1 MKYSWKVLIILAA
14 LVMVAC
20 DAGNPAGPG
29 PLPAPVASVVV
40 SPDTATLQ
48 VGESV
53 SLTARAYAG
62 DGDVLAGRPAVW
74 TSSDTTVVTVDS
86 TGTAF
91 ARRAGTAMVAA
102 RIDTKVGNA
111 RVRVLTPIAPV
122 AAVVIEP
129 QEALELA
136 VGAVFQLTARVFAA
150 DGEELT
156 GRAITWS
163 SLPATVAAV
172 DANGRVAALAEGMAV
187 VIASSE
193 GRSAS
198 LEVTVEAPVQIP
210 SVASIQV
217 RPAVVVTYAGVEA
230 PLSVVLRAEDGTV
243 LTGRSITWTISP
255 ADVATVSP
263 EGVVRGLRA
272 GEGVISASVDGNT
285 ATVAATFNTGS
296 TYHLSYDRE
305 EAAFYWMD
313 MRTGV
318 AAKTLE
324 HMAGIRSLDPS
335 PSPTRSGFAYVLRF
349 GEDYPPQIAIQS
361 WNGTTYRFLTEGDQP
376 AWSPDGARIVFRSN
390 RAGRGDLWTVH
401 ADGSTAPVN
410 LTADLPPGVESERP
424 AWSPQG
430 DRIVFA
436 ATNVQ
441 GGTDLWIMS
450 SDGSGKRRLTNGPFA
465 DTEPTWRDDRIVFTR
480 RTAVGTSDLFWL
492 YVNGALVQRLTT
504 FGGAQMPAWSPD
516 GRWIAFVVRD
526 GEEEVGDLYAVRPDG
541 TDVRPISL
549 RADGPTGGG
558 LNPAWTLH
566 W

>member
-1 MKYSWKVLIILAA
+1 MKYSWKVVIILAA

-29 PLPAPVASVVV
+29 PLPATVASVVV

-74 TSSDTTVVTVDS
+74 ASSDTTVVTVDS

-91 ARRAGTAMVAA
+91 ARTAGTATVAA

-136 VGAVFQLTARVFAA
+136 VGAVFQLTARAFAA
-150 DGEELT
+150 DGAELT

-172 DANGRVAALAEGMAV
+172 DANGRVEALAEGVAV
-187 VIASSE
+187 VTASSE
-193 GRSAS
+193 GRSAT
-198 LEVTVEAPVQIP
+198 LEVMVEAPVQAP

-217 RPAVVVTYAGVEA
+217 RPAVVVTYVGVEA

-255 ADVATVSP
+255 TDVATVSP
-263 EGVVRGLRA
+263 EGVVRGLRS
-272 GEGVISASVDGNT
+272 GEGVISASVDGKT

-349 GEDYPPQIAIQS
+349 GKDSPPQLAIQS
-361 WNGTTYRFLTEGDQP
+361 WNGTTYRFLTDGDQP
-376 AWSPDGARIVFRSN
+376 AWSPDGARIVFRSD

-410 LTADLPPGVESERP
+410 LTADLPQGVESERP

-436 ATNVQ
+436 ATNAQ

-480 RTAVGTSDLFWL
+480 RTAVGTSDLYWL
-492 YVNGALVQRLTT
+492 YVNGAVVQRLTT

-526 GEEEVGDLYAVRPDG
+526 DEEEVGDLYVVRPDG
-541 TDVRPISL
+541 ADVRPLSL